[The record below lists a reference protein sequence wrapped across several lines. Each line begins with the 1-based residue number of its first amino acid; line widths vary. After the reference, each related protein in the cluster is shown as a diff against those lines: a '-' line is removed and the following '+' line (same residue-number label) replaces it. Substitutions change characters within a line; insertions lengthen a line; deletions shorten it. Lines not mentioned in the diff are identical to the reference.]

1 MNLAAPTLPDPPP
14 TPLAWV
20 AADRPA
26 EARATAEALSR
37 IGVRATAADA
47 LDQALAGD
55 LPVAVVCTAAPPRL
69 RGALEWARS
78 RAAAPPAVILV
89 CPTPSASDLEPRVYQ
104 AFPEDA
110 PPRALASAVLAAGRE
125 WPAFARAW
133 PLAAAGPGQR
143 ELAQVAAL
151 VEQHRGLAI
160 RADRRRALAEAVGV
174 RLVARLVPTAQAY
187 LRRLASARFRA
198 QELDA
203 LTLLLAVNETH
214 FWRHAGQFTALM
226 TEVLPRLRGRPA
238 KIWSAGCASG
248 EEPYSLAIAC
258 VEVLG
263 PEAPVE
269 IVATDNHAPSLARAR
284 RGRYGQRAVR
294 NIPPEMLRRHLRPR
308 GDGWEVPPHL
318 RRMVRF
324 ERRDLL
330 APDTREWVRRS
341 GPFAAVF
348 CRNTLIYFRPEAVAE
363 TVDLLST
370 SLDSDGA
377 LFLGP
382 SETIWPRRPELE
394 PVRSAGCFY
403 YRRVAATPR
412 PRPTP
417 AAAGRV
423 RAGPADDAEAVYRA
437 GLALLDVEEFERAQ
451 QRFQSLLEADP
462 TDPRG
467 MVGQALLLANEGR
480 EQEALVAARQA
491 AASPSAPAEACYLCG
506 LLQERSGDD
515 AGALVRYD
523 EALLRDPGLVMAR
536 VNRAWILLRRGD
548 RAAAAAEAGRALQ
561 ALRSGLRVPRWMTG
575 GMEARAV
582 AEILESSLQLPERRD
597 EP

>member
-1 MNLAAPTLPDPPP
+1 M
-14 TPLAWV
+14 
-20 AADRPA
+20 
-26 EARATAEALSR
+26 AEALSR
-37 IGVRATAADA
+37 IGVRASAAEA

-55 LPVAVVCTAAPPRL
+55 LPVAVVCTADPACL
-69 RGALEWARS
+69 RGPLEWTRS
-78 RAAAPPAVILV
+78 RATPPPAVILV
-89 CPTPSASDLEPRVYQ
+89 CPAPSATDLEPRVYQ
-104 AFPEDA
+104 AFSEDVD
-110 PPRALASAVLAAGRE
+110 PRSLASAVLAAARE

-133 PLAAAGPGQR
+133 PLAAADPGPR
-143 ELAQVAAL
+143 ELTQVAAL

-174 RLVARLVPTAQAY
+174 RLVARLLPTAQTY

-226 TEVLPRLRGRPA
+226 SEVLPRLRGRPA

-258 VEVLG
+258 LEVLG
-263 PEAPVE
+263 AEPPVE

-294 NIPPEMLRRHLRPR
+294 NIPPEVLRRHLRPW
-308 GDGWEVPPHL
+308 GDGWEVPAHL

-330 APDTREWVRRS
+330 ALDTREWVRRD

-363 TVDLLST
+363 TLDLLSA
-370 SLDSDGA
+370 SLEPDGA

-382 SETIWPRRPELE
+382 SETIWPRRPGLE
-394 PVRSAGCFY
+394 PVRCAGCFY
-403 YRRVAATPR
+403 YRRVDDP
-412 PRPTP
+412 P
-417 AAAGRV
+417 ASLPPSTAPGRV
-423 RAGPADDAEAVYRA
+423 RAGAVDDPEAIYRA
-437 GLALLDVEEFERAQ
+437 GLALLDVEEFDKAQ
-451 QRFQSLLEADP
+451 ERFQSLLDADP

-515 AGALVRYD
+515 AGALIRYD
-523 EALLRDPGLVMAR
+523 EALFKDPTLVMAR

-548 RAAAAAEAGRALQ
+548 RTSAAAEAGRALR

-575 GMEARAV
+575 GMEARTV
-582 AEILESSLQLPERRD
+582 AEILESSLGLPERRD